1 VSAALY
7 EFDVDTAVEAVANHR
22 FAAAITDRWNVL
34 GGRPNGGYVMGV
46 CLQALT
52 RVMPAPDPLVV
63 SAFFLRPVLPG
74 PAEVRTALIRSGRRI
89 ATGEATLY
97 QDGKESLRV
106 TAAFSDL
113 RQATGRTVVLAAPP
127 DLPPPEQA
135 LDLLGGRVIPELS
148 IAQRVEYRAAAWPGW
163 ALGKPSGRPSQEFWM
178 RYRDGREPDLL
189 SLASLVD
196 AVAPPVL
203 ELGETASATVELTAP
218 TRRRAGSRVAS
229 PLASSS
235 AAITRKTS
243 RSGTRPAPSWPSPA
257 SSRSC
262 RSGRRLARGAVL

>member
-1 VSAALY
+1 MSAARY
-7 EFDVDTAVEAVANHR
+7 EFDVDTAVEAVADHR

-74 PAEVRTALIRSGRRI
+74 PAEVRTAVIRSGRRI

-113 RQATGRTVVLAAPP
+113 RRAAGRTVVLAAPP
-127 DLPPPEQA
+127 ELPPPDQA
-135 LDLLGGRVIPELS
+135 LDLMGGRVIPELS

-163 ALGKPSGRPSQEFWM
+163 AQGKPSGRPSQEFWM

-196 AVAPPVL
+196 AAAPPVL
-203 ELGETASATVELTAP
+203 ELGETASATIELTVHLRAHPAP
-218 TRRRAGSRVAS
+218 GWLACRVATRFVIGGYHEEDFEIWDS
-229 PLASSS
+229 TGALVAQSRQLALL
-235 AAITRKTS
+235 
-243 RSGTRPAPSWPSPA
+243 P
-257 SSRSC
+257 
-262 RSGRRLARGAVL
+262 